1 MKRRTSMR
9 MSLES
14 IHECISH
21 LHSYKR
27 MDAHCCNGTKIAAG
41 GAFPGRSG
49 PNKKCGEGTIKN
61 RKAYNPSA
69 TRRNVHKVHILRRQ
83 GHAREH
89 SNYPPSKKHSRPPS
103 AISSPCP

>member
-41 GAFPGRSG
+41 GAFPGRSC
-49 PNKKCGEGTIKN
+49 PSKKCGEGTIKIRN
-61 RKAYNPSA
+61 AYNPLA
-69 TRRNVHKVHILRRQ
+69 TRRIVHRVHILRRQ
-83 GHAREH
+83 DHARGH
-89 SNYPPSKKHSRPPS
+89 SNYHTSKNHWRPLI
-103 AISSPCP
+103 AFAA